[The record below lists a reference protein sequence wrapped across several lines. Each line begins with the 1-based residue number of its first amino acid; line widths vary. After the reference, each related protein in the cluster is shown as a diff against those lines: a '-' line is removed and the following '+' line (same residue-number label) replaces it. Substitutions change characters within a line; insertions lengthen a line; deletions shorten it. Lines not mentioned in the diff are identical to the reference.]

1 MGERKSGKQ
10 SGKKPVQKTGVTLSD
25 IAKAMGLSA
34 MTVSRAFT
42 GSEQISEKTKQE
54 VLKCAKELGYV
65 PNRWARSLVT
75 RRSSIIGVLIP
86 EISHTYFAEVTCG
99 VEEIVD
105 KTGFDLLLC
114 HSRGDAEKERAEIH
128 MLIGTRADGLIIAS
142 VQDSKTERP
151 FAELEDAGIPF
162 VLVDRFFPNRR
173 FSSVLVD
180 DLEVGEIATN
190 HLIDMGHR
198 LIAHIQGP
206 PVTPAV
212 LRRRGYL
219 SAMKAH
225 GLPVDKEWMIG
236 KDFSNQNGYVS
247 MRKLL
252 QLKPR
257 PTAVFAAND
266 PLAIGAVRACRE
278 AGFRVPED
286 ISVVGAGSIE
296 GDHNPNPFLTT
307 VWWPNQ
313 EMGRAAAELLMKA
326 IADSDGGET
335 HIRTF
340 APKLLVRHS
349 SGPAP
354 TK

>member
-1 MGERKSGKQ
+1 MAARKSA
-10 SGKKPVQKTGVTLSD
+10 KKSTRKPTGKTGVTLSD
-25 IAKAMGLSA
+25 IARTLGLSA

-42 GSEQISEKTKQE
+42 GSEQISESTKQA
-54 VLKCAKELGYV
+54 VLQCAKELGYV

-142 VQDSKTERP
+142 VQDAKTERP
-151 FAELEDAGIPF
+151 FSELEDAGIPF
-162 VLVDRFFPNRR
+162 VLVDRFFPDRR

-180 DLEVGEIATN
+180 DLAVGEIATK
-190 HLIDMGHR
+190 HLIDLGHK

-206 PVTPAV
+206 PVTPAL
-212 LRRRGYL
+212 LRKRGYL
-219 SAMKAH
+219 SVMKAN
-225 GLPVDKEWMIG
+225 GIAVDKEWITG
-236 KDFSNQNGYVS
+236 KDFVNTTGYAC

-252 QLKPR
+252 QLRPR

-266 PLAIGAVRACRE
+266 PLAIGAVKACRE
-278 AGFRVPED
+278 MGFRVPED
-286 ISVVGAGSIE
+286 ISIVGAGCVE

-307 VWWPNQ
+307 VYWPNQ
-313 EMGRAAAELLMKA
+313 EMGRAAAQLLLDA
-326 IADSDGGET
+326 IANSEGGET

-349 SGPAP
+349 SGPVSL
-354 TK
+354 K

>member
-1 MGERKSGKQ
+1 MGAGKSGKQ
-10 SGKKPVQKTGVTLSD
+10 PGRKPIQKTGVTLSD

-42 GSEQISEKTKQE
+42 GSAQISETTKQE
-54 VLKCAKELGYV
+54 VLKRAKELGYV

-142 VQDSKTERP
+142 VQDAKTERP

-180 DLEVGEIATN
+180 DQAVGEIATS
-190 HLIDMGHR
+190 HLVGLGHK

-212 LRRRGYL
+212 LRKRGYL
-219 SAMKAH
+219 AVMKAQ
-225 GLPVDKEWMIG
+225 GLTVDKDWIVG
-236 KDFSNQNGYVS
+236 KDFSNLTGYS
-247 MRKLL
+247 AMRKLL

-278 AGFRVPED
+278 VGLRVPED
-286 ISVVGAGSIE
+286 ISVVGAGCIE
-296 GDHNPNPFLTT
+296 GDHNPSPFLTT

-313 EMGRAAAELLMKA
+313 EMGRAAAQLLLDA
-326 IADSDGGET
+326 IADSNGGET

-349 SGPAP
+349 SGPPPA
-354 TK
+354 K